1 MAKVIGGMSLPNI
14 PWENKPEGNTD
25 VVWRYS
31 KNPIITRKDAFEANS
46 IFNSAVVPYGDEFRG
61 VFRIDGYD
69 LLPLLRAG
77 KSKDGIKWE
86 IEEKALEWTD
96 RNPDIGYEYGYDP
109 RVVKLEDKYFITWCN
124 GVPSGFTIGM
134 GYTEDFE
141 SFHQMNNPFLT
152 YNRNGVLFPR
162 KINGKYAMLSRP
174 TNPGSGSGLGSIW
187 YSESPDLESRIE
199 DNPWL
204 KYEIPSK
211 EELLEGATN
220 LEKHDC
226 KIDVIL
232 THEPSSTIKSF
243 LTLGESDSVR
253 VTTLNAYFD
262 ELSKCSEFSRWFFG
276 SLHLDKYISNTY
288 IGVHKGIVNAH
299 TGERVK
305 F

>member
-1 MAKVIGGMSLPNI
+1 MVFVTGDTHGDPN
-14 PWENKPEGNTD
+14 
-25 VVWRYS
+25 RLS
-31 KNPIITRKDAFEANS
+31 KNNLKSLNEGDTLIVCGDFGFIWDRSKTEQKLLKELSKRKYNICF
-46 IFNSAVVPYGDEFRG
+46 
-61 VFRIDGYD
+61 IDGTHENFD
-69 LLPLLRAG
+69 LLNAYPSTNWNGG
-77 KSKDGIKWE
+77 KVHQISDNIFHLMRGQVFEIDGLKI
-86 IEEKALEWTD
+86 
-96 RNPDIGYEYGYDP
+96 
-109 RVVKLEDKYFITWCN
+109 
-124 GVPSGFTIGM
+124 FTM
-134 GYTEDFE
+134 G
-141 SFHQMNNPFLT
+141 
-152 YNRNGVLFPR
+152 G
-162 KINGKYAMLSRP
+162 G
-174 TNPGSGSGLGSIW
+174 
-187 YSESPDLESRIE
+187 ESPDLDSRLE

-211 EELLEGATN
+211 EDLLEGAAN